1 MSDSCQERKC
11 ASRTFYARNNRRRA
25 RSMVARAYS
34 ASCSSEALL
43 IGWPIVTNWY
53 PGMPRTRHMSSA
65 ALAKRSVIT
74 PIAGTPCR
82 SAAIESCKLH
92 DEQLPQSPTPVTT
105 ACHLLIS
112 STMAASAGA
121 L

>member
-1 MSDSCQERKC
+1 
-11 ASRTFYARNNRRRA
+11 
-25 RSMVARAYS
+25 MVAQAYA

-43 IGWPIVTNWY
+43 IGWPMTANLY
-53 PGMPRTRHMSSA
+53 CGMPRTRHISA
-65 ALAKRSVIT
+65 AALTNRSVIT
-74 PIAGTPCR
+74 ARAGFPWR

-105 ACHLLIS
+105 ASHFGIS
-112 STMAASAGA
+112 SMMQASAGA